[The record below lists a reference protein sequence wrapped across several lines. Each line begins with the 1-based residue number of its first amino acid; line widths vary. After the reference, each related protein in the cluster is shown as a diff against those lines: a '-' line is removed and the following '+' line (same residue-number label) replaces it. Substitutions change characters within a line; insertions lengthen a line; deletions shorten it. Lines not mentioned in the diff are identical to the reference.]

1 MALKT
6 GYLHDDAFDDSYLEV
21 SDLHKVHYYQYG
33 KEDGKPV
40 IFLHGGPGTGCKKQN
55 TVFFDPKIYRV
66 VLLDQR
72 GTGLSTPRGETR
84 ENTTQA
90 LVSDIEALRKHV
102 GVEKWHMVFGGS
114 WGSALSLA
122 YAQTHPDKCGS
133 LVIRGVFLGT
143 KEENDRHAL
152 STSMIFPEIYDR
164 FVNYVAPEKRGNI
177 AAAYHELLT
186 SKDPAVAREA
196 AYEWDRP
203 ETTFRSVQEEQDDD
217 DVEKALQEKVELMT
231 SAIICTHYMLHESFL
246 GPTQLVDG
254 CEKIQHIPTR
264 IAQGRLDFICP
275 PRAAYEIHKRLPNS
289 ELHWLPKAGHT
300 AMEPDT
306 LNKLVDFCDELGQE
320 NLHL

>member
-1 MALKT
+1 MSLKT
-6 GYLHDDAFDDSYLEV
+6 GYSHEDAFDSGYLQV
-21 SDLHKVHYYQYG
+21 SDLHTVHYYQHG
-33 KEDGKPV
+33 KKDGKPV
-40 IFLHGGPGTGCKKQN
+40 IFLHGGPGSKGCSKQN
-55 TVFFDPKIYRV
+55 TVFFDPAIYRV

-72 GTGLSTPRGETR
+72 GTGLSTPRGEIR

-122 YAQTHPDKCGS
+122 YAQTHPKSCGS

-164 FVNYVAPEKRGNI
+164 FQGFISPEKRGNI

-186 SKDPAVAREA
+186 SKDPEVARKA

-203 ETTFRSVQEEQDDD
+203 ETTFATVQEERDDD
-217 DVEKALQEKVELMT
+217 EVEDILREQVEQMT
-231 SAIICTHYMLHESFL
+231 SAIICTHYMMHGCFL
-246 GPTQLVDG
+246 GPTELLDG
-254 CEKIQHIPTR
+254 CQKIQHIP
-264 IAQGRLDFICP
+264 
-275 PRAAYEIHKRLPNS
+275 S
-289 ELHWLPKAGHT
+289 EL
-300 AMEPDT
+300 
-306 LNKLVDFCDELGQE
+306 
-320 NLHL
+320 